1 MHGGACQ
8 KLFPD
13 DCRENPGTLGVRS
26 PSSRSMPEARAR
38 SFRERGPPSIA
49 RWPSDQSWIAAKLQ
63 DNVAR
68 RWEEAGLYKE
78 IAEEFPL
85 VDAQRLLDASTASG
99 LQLNAIH
106 EMEPN
111 LALLYLR

>member
-1 MHGGACQ
+1 
-8 KLFPD
+8 
-13 DCRENPGTLGVRS
+13 
-26 PSSRSMPEARAR
+26 MPEARAR

-99 LQLNAIH
+99 LQLNVIH